1 MDYFL
6 QQTLNALSIGGEYAL
21 LALGLAIVFSVMG
34 LVNFAHGELIALGGY
49 AMYFTLL
56 FAGPPVILLIPVCI
70 LAAMLAAVLFDK
82 VAFRPVRNAPP
93 TTGLL
98 TAFGVSIII
107 QNILV
112 IFVATRARPV
122 PTPDWMRGNIMVGD
136 LSIPV
141 LQLMEFGVTCLALT
155 GLLLLLNH
163 TVVGLA
169 MRAAAKDFVAV
180 RMVGIKANRVIM
192 TAFAVSGVLAGIAA
206 VFIISRRGAVD
217 PFMGFIPLLKAF
229 VACVLGG
236 FGSLLGAVV
245 GGIVLGCIE
254 VFLQAV
260 LPSDIA
266 GYRDAFVFLLV
277 GLVLVLKPEGL
288 VGKRTELGD
297 KEE

>member
-6 QQTLNALSIGGEYAL
+6 QQLLNALSIGGEYAL

-49 AMYFTLL
+49 AMYFTML
-56 FAGPPVILLIPVCI
+56 FAGPPAVLLIPVCI
-70 LAAMLAAVLFDK
+70 LGAMAAAMAFDK

-98 TAFGVSIII
+98 TAFGVSIIV
-107 QNILV
+107 QNFLV
-112 IFVATRARPV
+112 IFVATRGRPV
-122 PTPDWMRGNIMVGD
+122 PTPEWMRG
-136 LSIPV
+136 SIRLGELNVPV
-141 LQLMEFGVTCLALT
+141 LQILEFGVTCLALA
-155 GLLLLLNH
+155 GLLLLLNR
-163 TVVGLA
+163 TNVGLA

-180 RMVGIKANRVIM
+180 RMVGIRANRVIM
-192 TAFAVSGVLAGIAA
+192 AAFAISGALAGIAA
-206 VFIISRRGAVD
+206 VFIISRRGSVD

-236 FGSLLGAVV
+236 FGSLLGALV
-245 GGIVLGCIE
+245 GGLALGALE
-254 VFLQAV
+254 VSLQSM
-260 LPSDIA
+260 LPPDIA

-288 VGKRTELGD
+288 VGQRAELGD
-297 KEE
+297 KDE

>member
-6 QQTLNALSIGGEYAL
+6 QQSLNALSIGGEYAL

-56 FAGPPVILLIPVCI
+56 FAGPPAIVLIPVCI
-70 LAAMLAAVLFDK
+70 LSAMLAAVMFDK

-107 QNILV
+107 QNFLV
-112 IFVATRARPV
+112 IFVATRSRPV
-122 PTPDWMRGNIMVGD
+122 PTPEWMRGSFTLGN
-136 LSIPV
+136 LNIPV
-141 LQLMEFGVTCLALT
+141 LQVLEFGVTCVALA
-155 GLLLLLNH
+155 GLLLLLNK
-163 TVVGLA
+163 TNVGLA

-180 RMVGIKANRVIM
+180 RMVGIRANRVIM
-192 TAFAVSGVLAGIAA
+192 TAFAVSGALAGIAA

-236 FGSLLGAVV
+236 FGSLLGALV
-245 GGIVLGCIE
+245 GGIVLGCVE
-254 VFLQAV
+254 VFLQSV
-260 LPSDIA
+260 LPAHIA

-277 GLVLVLKPEGL
+277 GVVLVMKPEGL
-288 VGKRTELGD
+288 VGQRVELGD

>member
-1 MDYFL
+1 MEYAL

-21 LALGLAIVFSVMG
+21 LALGLAIIFSVMG

-49 AMYFTLL
+49 AMYFTML
-56 FAGPPVILLIPVCI
+56 FAGPPVALLIPICVI
-70 LAAMLAAVLFDK
+70 AAMLAAVAFDQ
-82 VAFRPVRNAPP
+82 VAFKPVRNAPP

-122 PTPDWMRGNIMVGD
+122 PTPDWMRGNIMMGNISV
-136 LSIPV
+136 PV
-141 LQLMEFGVTCLALT
+141 LQLLEFVVTCLALA
-155 GLLLLLNH
+155 GLLLLLNR
-163 TVVGLA
+163 TNMGLA
-169 MRAAAKDFVAV
+169 MRAAARDFVAV
-180 RMVGIKANRVIM
+180 RMMGIRANRVIM
-192 TAFAVSGVLAGIAA
+192 TAFAVSGALAGIAA

-236 FGSLLGAVV
+236 FGSLLGALV
-245 GGIVLGCIE
+245 GGLVLGCLE
-254 VFLQAV
+254 VFLQSV
-260 LPSDIA
+260 LPSHIA

-277 GLVLVLKPEGL
+277 GMVLVLKPEGL
-288 VGKRTELGD
+288 VGKRVELGD
-297 KEE
+297 KDQ